1 MKNPLNFLEQSPSK
15 DFYQCLGKL
24 SADFGQVAVQAEAKN
39 QRLQRHLHGL
49 GDRVAHTVSKHN
61 QKSQKTVLADMMN
74 AQISAAQVTIQR
86 FIQQADSYQHNT
98 KFRDEFNDSVLV
110 FIYGK
115 VKAGKSSLGNFVGQ
129 HPDQKNTTHF
139 FKYDKAGQRAAQA
152 KLEELVE
159 NGFETKVTEATDT
172 IQGFKINGL
181 TWIDTPGLHSLTG
194 ENGDLAKRY
203 VEAADL
209 ILYVTSSDSPARASD
224 TAEIVELVGTKNKK
238 VCVILSKSDT
248 VEEDEVDGELVQVRI
263 GKSASDR
270 QLQEDHVRAELS
282 KALGD
287 QANLIDRIHSCSTV
301 LGYDGIKGVGNV
313 EAWQQSNMDVIY
325 QLLIEEAVVNAKKI
339 KKDIPVQRFNGLLNQ
354 IVGVNKH
361 MPTEDLKNLI
371 SGLKELAEQASS
383 ECEKLKNS
391 GSTVYTLIRPKI
403 APLVREHTEKFFTQ
417 YGADANTVRQNIT
430 QLNQTLGDTIQPIVT
445 SELSQVVRQSVQSF
459 DEALPLSFQLKKM
472 PEFKEKFKEIKVKS
486 NNAGAGALIGGA
498 LAMIFT
504 GGLAA
509 IAIGAAVGAA
519 AGADETSSTKK
530 IKEGDNRDEVREQII
545 QQYEQNLPKQ
555 INQQLIQIADEYFG
569 VIAEIADELH
579 QHVKSFMGEAHGL
592 RF

>member
-1 MKNPLNFLEQSPSK
+1 
-15 DFYQCLGKL
+15 
-24 SADFGQVAVQAEAKN
+24 
-39 QRLQRHLHGL
+39 
-49 GDRVAHTVSKHN
+49 
-61 QKSQKTVLADMMN
+61 
-74 AQISAAQVTIQR
+74 
-86 FIQQADSYQHNT
+86 
-98 KFRDEFNDSVLV
+98 
-110 FIYGK
+110 
-115 VKAGKSSLGNFVGQ
+115 
-129 HPDQKNTTHF
+129 
-139 FKYDKAGQRAAQA
+139 
-152 KLEELVE
+152 
-159 NGFETKVTEATDT
+159 
-172 IQGFKINGL
+172 
-181 TWIDTPGLHSLTG
+181 
-194 ENGDLAKRY
+194 
-203 VEAADL
+203 
-209 ILYVTSSDSPARASD
+209 
-224 TAEIVELVGTKNKK
+224 
-238 VCVILSKSDT
+238 
-248 VEEDEVDGELVQVRI
+248 
-263 GKSASDR
+263 
-270 QLQEDHVRAELS
+270 
-282 KALGD
+282 
-287 QANLIDRIHSCSTV
+287 V

-339 KKDIPVQRFNGLLNQ
+339 KKDIPAQRFNGLLNQ

-361 MPTEDLKNLI
+361 MPTEDLKNLM